1 MSLQEQQAGKT
12 TQEVIE
18 SVSEQMTDVSY
29 TDGLEMMEV
38 LGDVV
43 LWAYDNELESEM
55 ENLASF
61 TGATVLEQ
69 LVPFLTTHVVCN
81 KETPQLRSILNA
93 LHAKNVHGAQNTRKA
108 LSADTT

>member
-55 ENLASF
+55 
-61 TGATVLEQ
+61 
-69 LVPFLTTHVVCN
+69 
-81 KETPQLRSILNA
+81 
-93 LHAKNVHGAQNTRKA
+93 
-108 LSADTT
+108 